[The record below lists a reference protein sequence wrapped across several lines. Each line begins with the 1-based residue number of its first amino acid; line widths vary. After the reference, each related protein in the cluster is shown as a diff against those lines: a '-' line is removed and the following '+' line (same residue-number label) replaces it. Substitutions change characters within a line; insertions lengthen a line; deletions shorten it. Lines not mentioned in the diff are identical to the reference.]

1 VTLRLGAA
9 LATGSVTL
17 IVLAVY
23 AHVFLAV
30 AVIAAWAIG
39 IATLRFWGNP

>member
-1 VTLRLGAA
+1 MTLRLGAA

-23 AHVFLAV
+23 AHVFLPV
-30 AVIAAWAIG
+30 AMLAAWAVG
-39 IATLRFWGNP
+39 IATLRFWGDP